1 MAQDLSNLNWE
12 NGGANATVS
21 IPNTNNVEI
30 TIPKWCKLITI
41 IPTGQAIY
49 FAYDGTDGASPIS
62 ARFPHPVSA
71 IIQYNPVQ
79 TAQTRKIYVAAQTG
93 SAAIFLLFE

>member
-41 IPTGQAIY
+41 IPT
-49 FAYDGTDGASPIS
+49 
-62 ARFPHPVSA
+62 
-71 IIQYNPVQ
+71 
-79 TAQTRKIYVAAQTG
+79 KIKW
-93 SAAIFLLFE
+93 L